1 MNLFAITW
9 VLVFVFGASAVPI
22 AEFSGPNA
30 MADCVANGKRLGETE
45 TFRRWAAVCLP
56 IERTR

>member
-1 MNLFAITW
+1 MTFAITW
-9 VLVFVFGASAVPI
+9 ILIFTLGATTVSV
-22 AEFSGPNA
+22 AEFAGANA
-30 MADCVANGKRLGETE
+30 MPDCIANGKRLGETE

>member
-1 MNLFAITW
+1 MTFTMTW
-9 VLVFVFGASAVPI
+9 VLIFTLGASTVPI
-22 AEFSGPNA
+22 AEFRGSSA

>member
-1 MNLFAITW
+1 MTFTITW
-9 VLVFVFGASAVPI
+9 ALIFTLGASVVPI
-22 AEFSGPNA
+22 AEFAGSNA
-30 MADCVANGKRLGETE
+30 MADCIANGKRLGETE